1 MAIVKVGL
9 VQMSCEASKSANTSK
24 AIEKV
29 REAAKKG
36 ANIICL
42 QELFT
47 SLISVMLR
55 PMKTLN

>member
-36 ANIICL
+36 ANII
-42 QELFT
+42 
-47 SLISVMLR
+47 
-55 PMKTLN
+55 